1 MKFYLFIIIVF
12 FHISNSWAI
21 DTKANQ
27 AVVVD
32 YNTNEILFEKNSNQ
46 KIIPASMTKIMTVYV
61 AFDRINNTNLT
72 IEDTC
77 TVSAKAYRTGGSRT
91 FLEIDEQVTINTL
104 LRGIII
110 QSGNDAS
117 VALAECLA
125 GTEDDFANL
134 MNVYAEKLKMNNTNF
149 TNSSGWPADNHYS
162 TVFDL
167 AILSNSLIRDF
178 PDLYSYFSEKEFTYN
193 DIKQPNRNRLLNNV
207 NGADGLKTGYVKESG
222 WGIAGS
228 AIRNDRRITVVIN
241 GTNSSRSRLNE
252 SSNLLNWAFKQTT
265 QKILAHKDQ
274 IIKNVDVWL
283 GSKPTVNLVVEK
295 DIVSIL
301 SFDQLKLIKS
311 TIHYEKPISAPIKA
325 GEKIGSLIINIS
337 GKPPMIVPLVADKN
351 INTINPIMRIFAAIK
366 YLVFGT
372 SLDEI

>member
-1 MKFYLFIIIVF
+1 MKFCLFVIIVF
-12 FHISNSWAI
+12 LHISNSWAI

-46 KIIPASMTKIMTVYV
+46 KIPPASMTKIMTVYA
-61 AFDRINNTNLT
+61 AFDRINNTNLS

-77 TVSAKAYRTGGSRT
+77 TVSAKAYRMGGSRT
-91 FLEIDEQVTINTL
+91 FLEIDDQVTINTL

-117 VALAECLA
+117 VALAECLS
-125 GTEDDFANL
+125 GTEDDFASL
-134 MNVYAEKLKMNNTNF
+134 MNAYAEKLKMNNTNF
-149 TNSSGWPADNHYS
+149 TNSSGWPEDNHYS
-162 TVFDL
+162 TVLDL

-178 PDLYSYFSEKEFTYN
+178 TDLYSYFSEKEFTYN
-193 DIKQPNRNRLLNNV
+193 DIKQPNRNRLLSNV

-228 AIRNDRRITVVIN
+228 AIRDERRITVVIN

-265 QKILAHKDQ
+265 QKTLVHKDQ

-283 GSKPTVNLVVEK
+283 GSKPSVNLMVEK